1 MENDVNLLQAKGFT
15 GPQNC
20 RHVEGIL
27 EPVEN
32 DRQGAGTKLHHL
44 FDSFHARIEQQLA
57 GQR

>member
-1 MENDVNLLQAKGFT
+1 VNLLQTKGFT

-32 DRQGAGTKLHHL
+32 DRQRASAQLHHF
-44 FDSFHARIEQQLA
+44 FDSFSARVEQKLA
-57 GQR
+57 RQR